1 MSRFFMISFQILALS
16 MLNACG
22 NPETKKDSVEQFVD
36 SVKANRVG
44 AGGDYWVETDS
55 GAGPHGGEWEQLI
68 LVFGY
73 AKTESASKACEHL
86 IQGLQNFDGART
98 YRCTP
103 AN

>member
-1 MSRFFMISFQILALS
+1 MSRVFMILFQILALS
-16 MLNACG
+16 TLNACESS
-22 NPETKKDSVEQFVD
+22 ETKKDSTEQFVD
-36 SVKANRVG
+36 NVKANRVG

-55 GAGPHGGEWEQLI
+55 GAGPHGSEWEQLV

-73 AKTESASKACEHL
+73 ANTESASKACEHL
-86 IQGLQNFDGART
+86 IRGLQNFDGART